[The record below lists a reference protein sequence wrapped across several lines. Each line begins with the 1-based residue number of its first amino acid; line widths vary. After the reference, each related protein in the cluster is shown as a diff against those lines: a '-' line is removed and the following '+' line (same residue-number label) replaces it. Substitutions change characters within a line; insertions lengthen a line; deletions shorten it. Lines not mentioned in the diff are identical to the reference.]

1 MHSRLVRIII
11 LGLGCI
17 IVMVSFSAQPQST
30 VDFKI
35 TGETPLWEVMT
46 QLGKIN
52 PNDVHKKGRGNVSK
66 GKELVMTGVTRDYK
80 GKKITPIAGKMAC
93 VSCHTLEREH
103 PELAMIEPQKRLEH
117 ADSVGIPFVPG
128 SPFFGMVNRIMFFT
142 DDFKNKF
149 NPPKAIHRQY
159 ILDGHSNI
167 RLAIN
172 ACNMVNANGR
182 RLEMWEVE
190 SILAFMWT
198 LELKIADLEMLE
210 SDLQKV
216 EGAIATN
223 RDNARAVNL
232 LRRYYPEVYPA
243 IFPPIMEVEERKRI
257 SPVINSFSNGKRL
270 YKKSCLHCH
279 LNKRYADFKLDN
291 KQKTFKMLKKH
302 FDDDS
307 RYSIYLAHRY
317 NPDPKAFKTHAPL
330 FTEQRM
336 SDKQL
341 QDLRFFVKQMAR
353 LGDEA
358 YDYFKNF

>member
-1 MHSRLVRIII
+1 MYSALRMVM
-11 LGLGCI
+11 LGLGCM
-17 IVMVSFSAQPQST
+17 IVIVSFTAHPSSDIT
-30 VDFKI
+30 FKI
-35 TGETPLWEVMT
+35 TEETPLWDVMT

-52 PNDVHKKGRGNVSK
+52 PNSVHKKGRGNVTK
-66 GKELVMTGVTRDYK
+66 GKELVMTGVTRDLK
-80 GKKITPIAGKMAC
+80 GKKIAPIAGKMAC
-93 VSCHTLEREH
+93 VSCHNLEPEH
-103 PELAMIEPQKRLEH
+103 PSLSVIAPQQRLEH
-117 ADSVGIPFVPG
+117 ADSMGIAFVPG

-142 DDFKNKF
+142 DDFISKY
-149 NPPKAIHRQY
+149 NPPKAIYRQY
-159 ILDGHSNI
+159 IMDGHRDI

-198 LELKIADLEMLE
+198 MELKIGDLAMKEE
-210 SDLQKV
+210 DLRKV
-216 EGAIATN
+216 EGAIVSN

-243 IFPPIMEVEERKRI
+243 AFPPIMEVAQRKRI

-279 LNKRYADFKLDN
+279 LNKRYSNFKLDS

-317 NPDPKAFKTHAPL
+317 NPDPKAFKTTAPL

-341 QDLRFFVKQMAR
+341 QDLRFFIKQMAR